1 MHRVQSH
8 SRRPWA
14 TDQLSVGL
22 HRLRHLADRC
32 HHEPSLGDIFAQI
45 FYVTMQ
51 FVGVWVWQR
60 QLDRQEK
67 NEYEEVNAR
76 MFTWWQGILAV
87 IATIVIYLIVVFVSS
102 HTGGVQVRLDGTL
115 LPLGIVGQILM
126 TYGYRSQWVAWITLD
141 VIKVV
146 IWFNQLSV
154 GGPGAMS
161 MFVLQVVMLANGF
174 YGAWVW
180 FHKSSTMAVSDD
192 LQSSICTESIIANGG
207 R

>member
-1 MHRVQSH
+1 MFNLILVDRG
-8 SRRPWA
+8 RLTNYLWGFIGCA
-14 TDQLSVGL
+14 TWLIVAIMN
-22 HRLRHLADRC
+22 HLV
-32 HHEPSLGDIFAQI
+32 GDIFAQI

-126 TYGYRSQWVAWITLD
+126 TYGYRSQWVAWIILD

-146 IWFNQLSV
+146 IWFNQLSA
-154 GGPGAMS
+154 GGPGAIRCSFFRWSCWPTVFTAHGSGSTRAALWPYRMICN
-161 MFVLQVVMLANGF
+161 QVFARK
-174 YGAWVW
+174 A
-180 FHKSSTMAVSDD
+180 
-192 LQSSICTESIIANGG
+192 
-207 R
+207 